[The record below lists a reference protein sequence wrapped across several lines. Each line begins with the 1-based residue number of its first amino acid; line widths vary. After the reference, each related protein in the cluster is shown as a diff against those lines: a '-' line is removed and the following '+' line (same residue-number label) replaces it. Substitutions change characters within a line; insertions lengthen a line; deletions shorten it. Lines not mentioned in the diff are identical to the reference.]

1 VITLVAHFHV
11 RDYDAWK
18 VVFDEQEGLRRSHGG
33 LEHCVY
39 RDVHD
44 GNRVVVHNDFPSEDA
59 ATAFRDDPALK
70 QAMIR
75 AGVEGEAGF
84 DVIQQAEHKIY
95 ADTAVA

>member
-33 LEHCVY
+33 LEHRIY
-39 RDVHD
+39 RDTRD
-44 GNRVVVHNDFPSEDA
+44 GNRVVVHNEFPSEESA
-59 ATAFRDDPALK
+59 SAFRDDPALK

-75 AGVEGEAGF
+75 AGVDGEAGF
-84 DVIQQAEHKIY
+84 DVIQEAEHKVY
-95 ADTAVA
+95 AASAMA